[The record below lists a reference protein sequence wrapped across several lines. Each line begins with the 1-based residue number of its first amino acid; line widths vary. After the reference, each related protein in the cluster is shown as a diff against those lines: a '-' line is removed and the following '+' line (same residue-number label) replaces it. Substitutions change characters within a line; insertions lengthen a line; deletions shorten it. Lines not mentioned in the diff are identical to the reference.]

1 MNELSRCPFCEVVAA
16 KSTLIARPYWHKK
29 NGCLLSGQHFT
40 EEEWQTRP
48 LEDALQKRI
57 DEYDHGAKAFIVF
70 CPIAINRPIVLEE
83 AKRFLIEY
91 AGIKELAKTPFG
103 DFMDVEFIKVRN
115 EELLASL

>member
-1 MNELSRCPFCEVVAA
+1 MSKKLTKAMCREVKIFNSYQYAKGKPFLFYSAGKWEIYPDKDKPFENV
-16 KSTLIARPYWHKK
+16 PY
-29 NGCLLSGQHFT
+29 
-40 EEEWQTRP
+40 
-48 LEDALQKRI
+48 
-57 DEYDHGAKAFIVF
+57 YDHGAKAFIVF